1 MAFLINEPPLNAANE
16 LGQVL
21 WSLAVVMLGLHPDQE
36 RIIDEA
42 LGSQEL
48 DISRYLQGRDSYLP
62 TVCCH

>member
-1 MAFLINEPPLNAANE
+1 MAFLIDELPLNAANE

-42 LGSQEL
+42 F
-48 DISRYLQGRDSYLP
+48 
-62 TVCCH
+62 